1 MASQIIN
8 AFKSNPSHDELRAM
22 DRDLRFYPSQV
33 ENPTHLSAEDVAA
46 FNRDGYLKGIQIC
59 DEPEIIGHRAFFDE
73 QLAKAEAAGLGSF
86 SLSSGHLKYAKI
98 YDLMHHRKIIACV
111 SDLLGPEIIG
121 LAAHYFCK
129 LPNDGTTVSWHQDA
143 SYWPLT
149 PSKTVT
155 VWLAIDDADEEN
167 GAMAV
172 IPGSHRHGQIDF
184 ARSADDENN
193 VLNQTVQDALD
204 YGETPV
210 ALAMKAGQISLHT
223 DLLLHGSEPNSSHRR
238 RCGLTMRFVPPDVLA
253 LNGWNGNAVIC
264 RGSDSSGHWEHHPRP
279 DGDEFPES
287 ASCA

>member
-1 MASQIIN
+1 
-8 AFKSNPSHDELRAM
+8 
-22 DRDLRFYPSQV
+22 
-33 ENPTHLSAEDVAA
+33 
-46 FNRDGYLKGIQIC
+46 
-59 DEPEIIGHRAFFDE
+59 
-73 QLAKAEAAGLGSF
+73 
-86 SLSSGHLKYAKI
+86 
-98 YDLMHHRKIIACV
+98 
-111 SDLLGPEIIG
+111 
-121 LAAHYFCK
+121 
-129 LPNDGTTVSWHQDA
+129 
-143 SYWPLT
+143 
-149 PSKTVT
+149 
-155 VWLAIDDADEEN
+155 
-167 GAMAV
+167 MAV

-264 RGSDSSGHWEHHPRP
+264 RGSDSSGYWEHHPRP
-279 DGDEFPES
+279 DGDELPES

>member
-1 MASQIIN
+1 MTSQIIN

-33 ENPTHLSAEDVAA
+33 ENPTTLSAEDVAA

-86 SLSSGHLKYAKI
+86 TLSSGHLKYAKI
-98 YDLMHHRKIIACV
+98 YDLMHHRKIIARV

-155 VWLAIDDADEEN
+155 VWLAIDDADVDN
-167 GAMAV
+167 ACMRF
-172 IPGSHRHGQIDF
+172 IFGSHHHGHLTYHL
-184 ARSADDENN
+184 SEEDENN
-193 VLNQTVQDALD
+193 VLFQTVPDAES
-204 YGETPV
+204 YGDPV
-210 ALAMKAGQISLHT
+210 DVELKAGEISIHS
-223 DLLLHGSEPNSSHRR
+223 DMLLHGSQANTSDRR
-238 RCGLTMRFVPPDVLA
+238 RCGLTLRYCAADVRA
-253 LNGWNGNAVIC
+253 LQGWNLKGVLLSGVDPDGRWGNP
-264 RGSDSSGHWEHHPRP
+264 PRP
-279 DGDEFPES
+279 AQD
-287 ASCA
+287 